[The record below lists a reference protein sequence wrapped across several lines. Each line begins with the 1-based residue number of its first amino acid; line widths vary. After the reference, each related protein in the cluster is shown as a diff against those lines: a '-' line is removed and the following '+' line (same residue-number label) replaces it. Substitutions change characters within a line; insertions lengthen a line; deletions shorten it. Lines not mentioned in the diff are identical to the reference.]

1 MELNES
7 CKKEMNIHFTFR
19 NGLLRICLFY
29 AHFLWTFQWLKFD
42 SPELVSDC
50 SVWGHSRIMNIKLN
64 LNESHKD
71 LTTSVAARIRLHTNV
86 QSLDLDFIFFL
97 AKYLFV
103 CLFSIEKKKKC
114 HLTNIK
120 HFQLHRFTSGK
131 KKKIK
136 KKYFTKDE
144 TFCFNTFRM

>member
-1 MELNES
+1 MNSEYFMELNES

-103 CLFSIEKKKKC
+103 CLFSIEKKKKMSFNQ
-114 HLTNIK
+114 HKT
-120 HFQLHRFTSGK
+120 FSVAQVYFWK
-131 KKKIK
+131 KKKKNQEKI
-136 KKYFTKDE
+136 FQ
-144 TFCFNTFRM
+144 